1 METPFYIKKHQIFL
15 CKLCDFTCSKKG
27 DYNRHLSTQKHKW
40 KQMETH
46 FTSKNIKPT
55 FLECSCGKRYK
66 TRSGMWKHQTKCEI
80 YEKDEKDEKDN
91 HLKNIDMSHNDVI
104 VTSDKEVKNDETMK
118 DLVYH
123 VLEQNKDLRTMIV
136 NQQQQI
142 QELIPKVGKGQT
154 NNVNINVFLNSQ
166 CKDAVNIMDF
176 VNMISN
182 NANGVEM
189 MGELGF
195 VNGITKIFLDGLQ
208 NMDVYKRPIHC
219 CDIKNEIL
227 YIKDDNKWNLEKD
240 NKPILKKA
248 ITKMKRNNLEH
259 IPNWIE
265 NNPSCMDTND
275 INNDKYIKIISNSIG
290 GVDDK
295 QEKNVEKIIKNVS
308 RNVVVRKEDLQQIM
322 NDDNSGN
329 QIT

>member
-1 METPFYIKKHQIFL
+1 METQFYIKKHQNFL
-15 CKLCDFTCSKKG
+15 CKTCEFECSKKG
-27 DYNRHLSTQKHKW
+27 DMTRHLSTQKHKW
-40 KQMETH
+40 KHMETH
-46 FTSKNIKPT
+46 FTSNYIKPT
-55 FLECSCGKRYK
+55 FLVCSCGKKYK

-80 YEKDEKDEKDN
+80 YEKTENMEKMEKMEKMENKDISN
-91 HLKNIDMSHNDVI
+91 NEVI
-104 VTSDKEVKNDETMK
+104 VVTDKEVKHEETMK

-123 VLEQNKDLRTMIV
+123 VLEENKDLRTMIV

-142 QELIPKVGKGQT
+142 QELIPNVGKGQT

-166 CKDAVNIMDF
+166 CKDALNIMDF
-176 VNMISN
+176 INMITN
-182 NANGVEM
+182 NTNGVEL

-219 CDIKNEIL
+219 CDVKNEVL
-227 YIKDDNKWNLEKD
+227 YIKDDDQWNLEKD

-248 ITKMKRNNLEH
+248 ISKMKRNNLEQ

-265 NNPSCMDTND
+265 NNPGCTD

-308 RNVVVRKEDLQQIM
+308 KNVVVRKEDLQQIM
-322 NDDNSGN
+322 NDDSKS
-329 QIT
+329 T